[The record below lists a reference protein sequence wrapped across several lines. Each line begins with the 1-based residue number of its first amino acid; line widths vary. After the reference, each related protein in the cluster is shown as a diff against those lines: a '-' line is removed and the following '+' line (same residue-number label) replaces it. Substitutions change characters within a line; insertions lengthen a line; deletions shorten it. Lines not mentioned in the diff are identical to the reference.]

1 MSFGKKSEWIWIFKK
16 KLAEKNKKNCFKLG
30 QHKEKF
36 SPTDKW
42 DLFTLDMFTGEK
54 FTNFFKV
61 QQTNRLTLC
70 LQPPAEIS
78 SFTGF
83 KTLI

>member
-1 MSFGKKSEWIWIFKK
+1 M
-16 KLAEKNKKNCFKLG
+16 LG
-30 QHKEKF
+30 QHEEKF

-42 DLFTLDMFTGEK
+42 NPFMLDMFTGEK

-61 QQTNRLTLC
+61 QQTSRLTLC

-83 KTLI
+83 KSLI